1 MGRREF
7 IALLAASVWSL
18 DARAQSKGELPTVGL
33 LGANALTYA
42 PWVAAFAERLHELGW
57 IEGRNV
63 AIERRWSEGREERA
77 AEIAAEFVHL
87 RVDVIVTYGGA
98 VPVVSQVTATIPVV
112 FAIAVDPLGIGLVSN
127 LSRPGGNVTGIS
139 MQQAEIGSKRLELF
153 REIVPGL
160 RRLAIM
166 FDGGY
171 AGSVR
176 ERDEVRTTAR
186 KLGLEVALH
195 EFRRAEDFAS
205 IFDAIKGSADGL
217 YVIESALLV
226 SHRSLIVALAL
237 KAQLP
242 TTFSNPDSA
251 RAGGL
256 MAYGPDIP
264 ALFRGAA
271 EQVDKILRG
280 TNPGDLPVEQPTRFD
295 LVLNVGTAK
304 ALGLTIPDKL
314 LALADEVID

>member
-1 MGRREF
+1 MRRREF

-18 DARAQSKGELPTVGL
+18 AARAQSEGKLRTIGI
-33 LGANALTYA
+33 LGANAIA
-42 PWVAAFAERLHELGW
+42 FGPWVAAFAERIHELGW

-63 AIERRWSEGREERA
+63 AIERRWSEGRGERA
-77 AEIAAEFVHL
+77 AEIAAEFARL
-87 RVDVIVTYGGA
+87 KVDVIVTYGHA
-98 VPVVSQVTATIPVV
+98 VPVVNQVTATIPVV
-112 FAIAVDPLGIGLVSN
+112 FAIAVDPLGTGIVSN
-127 LSRPGGNVTGIS
+127 LSRPGGNVTGMS
-139 MQQAEIGSKRLELF
+139 MQQAEIGGKRLELF

-166 FDGGY
+166 FDGTY
-171 AGSVR
+171 VGSVR
-176 ERDEVRTTAR
+176 ESDEVQTIAQ
-186 KLGLEVALH
+186 KLGLEVTLH

-205 IFDAIKGSADGL
+205 IFDAIKASADA
-217 YVIESALLV
+217 VFIIESDLLV
-226 SHRSLIVALAL
+226 SHRALVVALAL

-242 TTFSNPDSA
+242 TTFANADSA

-271 EQVDKILRG
+271 DQVDKILRG
-280 TNPGDLPVEQPTRFD
+280 ANPGDLPVEQPTKFD
-295 LVLNVGTAK
+295 LVLNVRTAG

-314 LALADEVID
+314 LAIADEVVD